1 MTLSMT
7 FLAGVRHNRRMS
19 TPTVSD
25 PPPAAPVIGIV
36 GSAGAY
42 GRWLRRFFSDEMM
55 LEVLGHDPADA
66 ASLSPETLIARADVL
81 VFAAPIRRTAQIIDE
96 WSALAAGREQHQLWL
111 DVTSLKQAPVAAMLR
126 SRAEVAGLHPMTA
139 PPKAPTLKGRVLV
152 VCAAR
157 IARWQ
162 PWFAYLL
169 QALQGETVRAEPE
182 RHDRVMAL
190 VQALVHAS
198 HLCQGMVLREHA
210 DSIGN
215 LAELL
220 PFRSTSFALDT
231 AMLTRIV
238 SMNPA
243 IYQDI
248 QFENPYAREV
258 LAQLVKS
265 TATLHALVETGDE
278 AARATFRAHLAA
290 LAGTIGDVA
299 LTEGAYT
306 FEQVGYLLA
315 DLTERRVISIAWSED
330 QPGALRMLLY
340 VFERHHINL
349 TSIHSSRTPAG
360 ALHFRIGL
368 AQETNDAML
377 QAAMAEI
384 ERGGMGRVLPV

>member
-1 MTLSMT
+1 MTCS
-7 FLAGVRHNRRMS
+7 AGVRHNGGMRI
-19 TPTVSD
+19 PIHCAE
-25 PPPAAPVIGIV
+25 PPSRPVIGII

-42 GRWLRRFFSDEMM
+42 GCWLRRFFIEQMR

-66 ASLSPETLIARADVL
+66 ASDPPETLITRADVL
-81 VFAAPIRRTAQIIDE
+81 VFATPIRRTAQIIDD
-96 WSALAAGREQHQLWL
+96 WAARAAGREQRQLWL

-152 VCAAR
+152 LCPAR
-157 IARWQ
+157 VGRWQ
-162 PWFAYLL
+162 PWLERLL
-169 QALQGETVRAEPE
+169 RALEGETVRTEPD
-182 RHDRVMAL
+182 RHDRIMAL

-198 HLCQGMVLREHA
+198 LLCQGRVLQEHA
-210 DSIGN
+210 DTLGS
-215 LAELL
+215 LAALL
-220 PFRSTSFALDT
+220 PFRSTAFALDT

-258 LAQLVKS
+258 LAQLAAQ
-265 TATLHALVETGDE
+265 TARLHALIVQDDE
-278 AARATFRAHLAA
+278 PARAAFRAQLAA
-290 LAGTIGDVA
+290 LAQTIGGEA
-299 LTEGAYT
+299 LAEGAYT

-330 QPGALRMLLY
+330 QPGALRTLLH
-340 VFERHHINL
+340 VFECHHINL

-368 AQETNDAML
+368 APDTNEAGV
-377 QAAMAEI
+377 QAALAEI
-384 ERGGMGRVLPV
+384 ERGGSGRVLPV

>member
-1 MTLSMT
+1 MRIPT
-7 FLAGVRHNRRMS
+7 RS
-19 TPTVSD
+19 TE
-25 PPPAAPVIGIV
+25 PPPLPVIGII

-42 GRWLRRFFSDEMM
+42 GCWLRRFFTEMM
-55 LEVLGHDPADA
+55 ALEVLGHDPADA
-66 ASLSPETLIARADVL
+66 ASDPPETLITRADVL
-81 VFAAPIRRTAQIIDE
+81 VFAAPIRRTAQIIDD
-96 WSALAAGREQHQLWL
+96 WAALAAGREQRQLWL

-157 IARWQ
+157 LERWQ
-162 PWFAYLL
+162 PWLEHLL
-169 QALQGETVRAEPE
+169 RALEGECVHTEPDH
-182 RHDRVMAL
+182 HDRIMAL

-198 HLCQGMVLREHA
+198 HLCQGFVLREHA
-210 DSIGN
+210 DTLGS
-215 LAELL
+215 LASLL

-258 LAQLVKS
+258 LAQLAEH
-265 TATLHALVETGDE
+265 TARLHALIKQDDD
-278 AARATFRAHLAA
+278 AARAAFRAQLAA
-290 LAGTIGDVA
+290 LADTIGAAA
-299 LTEGAYT
+299 LNEGAYT

-315 DLTERRVISIAWSED
+315 DLTEQRVISIAWQQD
-330 QPGALRMLLY
+330 QPGALRTLLY

-368 AQETNDAML
+368 APQTDGATL
-377 QAAMAEI
+377 QAALAEI
-384 ERGGMGRVLPV
+384 ERGGSGQVLSV